1 MHCLSIKIAALN
13 FFIRIT
19 DLHTLQQ
26 LKAGQLGPVKR
37 LRLSEKLTDFPTE
50 IFSLADSLEIL
61 DLSDNE
67 LTALPDDF
75 ARLHKLKIL
84 FLSNNQ
90 FRHLP
95 NVLGNCASLEM
106 ISFKANKLISI
117 AEGAFPLQTRWLILT
132 GNQITKLPDVMGKLS
147 RLQKLA
153 LAGNKLSVLPAS
165 MANCK
170 NLELVRLSANQLDCL
185 PDWLVQLPKL
195 SWLAFSGNRFN
206 RYLCA
211 QTKSM
216 LKVDLADISL
226 QEKIGEGASGVIY
239 RAKWLKQPAGLAT
252 DVKDIA
258 VKLFKGDVTSD
269 GYPID
274 ELNCCLQAGE
284 FPNLIKVVAQIADD
298 TQLGLVMELI
308 PINYKNLGLPP
319 SLETC
324 TRDTFADGTF
334 FTSLQIGKIAL
345 QMAETLTHLHE
356 KGISHGDLYAHNTMI
371 NNHASLLFG
380 DFGASSNLN
389 ALPQLQIEAVE
400 SIESR
405 AFGCF
410 LEDLL
415 KQHAVA
421 VDEEIALLQQLTQL
435 KEACLQSNPVFRPRF
450 KEITAKLQSLLIE
463 SEIQV

>member
-1 MHCLSIKIAALN
+1 MQ
-13 FFIRIT
+13 
-19 DLHTLQQ
+19 TLQQ
-26 LKAGQLGPVKR
+26 LRAGHLGPVKR
-37 LRLSEKLTDFPTE
+37 LRLSEKLTQFPTE
-50 IFSLADSLEIL
+50 IFSLADSLEVL

-75 ARLHKLKIL
+75 SRLHKLKIL

-90 FRHLP
+90 FQHLP
-95 NVLGNCASLEM
+95 NVLSKCGSLEM
-106 ISFKANKLISI
+106 ISFKANKLTSI
-117 AEGAFPLQTRWLILT
+117 AEDAFPLQTRWLILT
-132 GNQITKLPDVMGKLS
+132 DNQIVVLPKVMGKLS

-153 LAGNKLSVLPAS
+153 LAGNKLNELPDS
-165 MANCK
+165 MVNCR

-206 RYLCA
+206 SDLCA

-239 RAKWLKQPAGLAT
+239 RAKWLKQPQSLPT
-252 DVKDIA
+252 DLTNIA

-284 FPNLIKVVAQIADD
+284 FPNLIKVIAQIADGA
-298 TQLGLVMELI
+298 QLGLVMELI

-324 TRDTFADGTF
+324 TRDTFADGTVF
-334 FTSLQIGKIAL
+334 SSRQIATIAL

-356 KGISHGDLYAHNTMI
+356 NGISHGDLYAHNTMI
-371 NNHASLLFG
+371 NNHDSMLFG

-389 ALPQLQIEAVE
+389 ALPQLQKEAVE
-400 SIESR
+400 SIEIR
-405 AFGCF
+405 AFACF
-410 LEDLL
+410 LEDML
-415 KQHAVA
+415 KQRI
-421 VDEEIALLQQLTQL
+421 VDEDIALLKQLTQL
-435 KEACLQSNPVFRPRF
+435 KETCLQSNHIFRPRF
-450 KEITAKLQSLLIE
+450 SEITAKLQLLLA
-463 SEIQV
+463 VVAV

>member
-1 MHCLSIKIAALN
+1 VQCLSIKITALN
-13 FFIRIT
+13 FFIWVI
-19 DLHTLQQ
+19 DLQTLEQ
-26 LKAGQLGPVKR
+26 LKAGHLGPVKR
-37 LRLSEKLTDFPTE
+37 LRLSEKLTQFPTE
-50 IFSLADSLEIL
+50 IFSLADSLEVL

-84 FLSNNQ
+84 FLSNNLFQ
-90 FRHLP
+90 HLP
-95 NVLGNCASLEM
+95 NVLGKCASLEM
-106 ISFKANKLISI
+106 ISFKANKLTSI
-117 AEGAFPLQTRWLILT
+117 AEDAFPLQTRWLILT
-132 GNQITKLPDVMGKLS
+132 DNQIESLPDVMGKLS

-153 LAGNKLSVLPAS
+153 LAGNKLSALPES

-206 RYLCA
+206 SDLCP

-216 LKVDLADISL
+216 LKVNLADIAL

-239 RAKWLKQPAGLAT
+239 RAKWLKQPAGLAADLT
-252 DVKDIA
+252 NIA

-274 ELNCCLQAGE
+274 ELNCCIKAGK

-308 PINYKNLGLPP
+308 PLNYKNLGLPP
-319 SLETC
+319 SLDTC
-324 TRDTFADGTF
+324 TRDTFADGTSF
-334 FTSLQIGKIAL
+334 SSLQITKIAL

-356 KGISHGDLYAHNTMI
+356 RGISHGDLYAHNTMI

-380 DFGASSNLN
+380 DFGASSDLS
-389 ALPQLQIEAVE
+389 ALPQLQKEAVE
-400 SIESR
+400 SIEIR
-405 AFGCF
+405 AFACF

-415 KQHAVA
+415 TQHTA
-421 VDEEIALLQQLTQL
+421 DEDIVLLQQLTQL
-435 KEACLQSNPVFRPRF
+435 KEACLQSNQVFRPRF
-450 KEITAKLQSLLIE
+450 IEITAKLQLLLTVTAM
-463 SEIQV
+463 QV